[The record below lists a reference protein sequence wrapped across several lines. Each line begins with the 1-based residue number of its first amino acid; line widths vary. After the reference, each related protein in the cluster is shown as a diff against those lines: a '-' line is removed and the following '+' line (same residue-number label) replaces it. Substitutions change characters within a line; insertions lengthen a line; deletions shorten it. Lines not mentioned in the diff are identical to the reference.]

1 MHAESEEFPW
11 PKPGD
16 TLFRSDDDPQSDA
29 WLNWALTG
37 WDAYASGYLAA
48 ANLLL
53 EAVFEKEQRAD
64 TLIYPVAF
72 LYRHYLELRLKE
84 IIVQGGELLA
94 HQSDLKPVHKLDVLW
109 NSVRLI
115 LEKVWPNGPKT
126 DLDAVENV
134 IRQFHNLDLTS
145 IAFRYPV
152 DRNNNATLSGLTQ
165 VGPRNLRDVM
175 QRTAG
180 LLEAS
185 SSAISM
191 YLDEMRDRDSY

>member
-1 MHAESEEFPW
+1 MDAESDEFPW

-16 TLFRSDDDPQSDA
+16 ILFRPDDDPQSDA
-29 WLNWALTG
+29 CLNWALRG

-48 ANLLL
+48 ANLLVETVL
-53 EAVFEKEQRAD
+53 KTGQRTD

-84 IIVQGGELLA
+84 IIVQGRMLLA
-94 HQSDLKPVHKLDVLW
+94 RQSDFKPVHQLDVLW

-115 LEKVWPNGPKT
+115 LEKVWPNGPT
-126 DLDAVENV
+126 IDLDAVENV
-134 IRQFHNLDLTS
+134 ILQFHDLDLNS
-145 IAFRYPV
+145 FAFRYPV
-152 DRNNNATLSGLTQ
+152 DRKDNATLSGLKY

-175 QRTAG
+175 RRTAG

-185 SSAISM
+185 SSAIST
-191 YLDEMRDRDSY
+191 YLDEMRGCDPY